1 MIILALDT
9 SSECGSVALA
19 RDGALAGEVRLSGAL
34 QHSETLFRSID
45 FLLTTSATRVGDV
58 DLFAVARGPGSY
70 TGLRVG
76 MAAAGGLAYAVGGET
91 VGVSTLGALAWHV
104 GVTQQPIAA
113 VMDARRG
120 EVYIALFR
128 RSEAGL
134 ETVTPPR
141 IERPEVVLDSLAQEQ
156 VVFTGPGV
164 KHFGSRIHE
173 RESWAVV
180 EAGPWL
186 ASGIAEMV
194 GRGHAE
200 PFTPVYLR
208 PPGTQTPA
216 SPVRQ
221 GSA

>member
-19 RDGALAGEVRLSGAL
+19 REGALVGEVRLAGTL

-45 FLLTTSATRVGDV
+45 FLLTTAGARVGDI

-76 MAAAGGLAYAVGGET
+76 MAAAEGLAYTTGGQT
-91 VGVSTLGALAWHV
+91 VGVSTLGALAWQV
-104 GVTQQPIAA
+104 GVTEQPIAA

-120 EVYIALFR
+120 EVYVALFR

-134 ETVTPPR
+134 ETVTPPH
-141 IERPEVVLDSLAQEQ
+141 IERPDVLLSSLEQEQ

-180 EAGPWL
+180 ESEPWL
-186 ASGIAEMV
+186 ASRITEMA

-200 PFTPVYLR
+200 PFSPVYLR
-208 PPGTQTPA
+208 PPARLTPA
-216 SPVRQ
+216 SPVPH
-221 GSA
+221 GSV